1 MEYVTGKRQVIM
13 NFSEKFCKSEAEV
26 LSSDC
31 FKEVW
36 GKYIDHL
43 YKTENQAFLPV
54 LNIFTKSDVKK
65 KTMLLLNLLL

>member
-1 MEYVTGKRQVIM
+1 M

-26 LSSDC
+26 LSSAC

-43 YKTENQAFLPV
+43 
-54 LNIFTKSDVKK
+54 
-65 KTMLLLNLLL
+65 